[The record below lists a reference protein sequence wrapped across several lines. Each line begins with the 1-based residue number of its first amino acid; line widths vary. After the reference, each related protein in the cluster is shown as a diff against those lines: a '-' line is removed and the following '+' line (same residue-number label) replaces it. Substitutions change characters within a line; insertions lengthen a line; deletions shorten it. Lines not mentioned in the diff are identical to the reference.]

1 MDSARLHVVPAL
13 GEFVAAGAPL
23 MRVEG
28 PTGHVDADAAVD
40 ALTSA
45 LERTLDEDVA
55 YGFRMLVDMAERAL
69 SDSPF
74 LDPTTAV
81 QAIDRLH
88 DGLRQLAVRAIPDG
102 RYHDDRGQ
110 LRLTVPVMQ
119 WDAYVRLAFDE
130 IRLAGQE
137 SPQVTR
143 RLIAALDDL
152 LELAP
157 DERRAVLLEQ
167 LDLINDDGRQLDR
180 DERDTDVALSP
191 DPQGIGVAVSASRP
205 HAAR

>member
-1 MDSARLHVVPAL
+1 
-13 GEFVAAGAPL
+13 
-23 MRVEG
+23 
-28 PTGHVDADAAVD
+28 VD

-102 RYHDDRGQ
+102 RYHDARGQ
-110 LRLTVPVMQ
+110 LRLTVPVMH

-130 IRLAGQE
+130 IRLAGRE

-157 DERRAVLLEQ
+157 DERKLVLLEQ
-167 LDLINDDGRQLDR
+167 LDLINDAGRQLDR
-180 DERDTDVALSP
+180 DERDIDLALSP
-191 DPQGIGVAVSASRP
+191 DPQGIGVAVSASRS
-205 HAAR
+205 HADR